1 MEKFA
6 QIIWTF
12 EAKNDLLN
20 IVEYIAK
27 DSFQNAKKINALI
40 LGAVEKLERYPEV
53 GSIISIDSVHIYRR
67 ILIKSFRIIYTYQN
81 NNIYVAVIQH
91 QKRLLPQ
98 QMNFIEK
105 YL

>member
-1 MEKFA
+1 MEKLA

-12 EAKNDLLN
+12 EAKDDLLK

-27 DSFQNAKKINALI
+27 ESFQNAEKINSLI
-40 LGAVEKLERYPEV
+40 LDAIEKLEHYPEI
-53 GSIISIDSVHIYRR
+53 GSIINIDSTYTYRR
-67 ILIKSFRIIYTYQN
+67 ILIKSFRVIYTYQN

-91 QKRLLPQ
+91 QKRLLPKQ
-98 QMNFIEK
+98 INFVEK